1 MEFKTV
7 LTTCPY
13 CAVGCNMLLQVL
25 DGEIVGTLP
34 AKTGPSNEGRLCIK
48 GWTVLEFIQY
58 QDRLTTPLWRKNG
71 SLRTTSWDKAL
82 DFTASEL
89 NRLME
94 AYGPESVAFV
104 GSARCTNEETYIFQ
118 KFARAVFGH
127 NHIDH
132 CARL

>member
-48 GWTVLEFIQY
+48 GWTVHEFIQY

>member
-48 GWTVLEFIQY
+48 GWTVHEFVQY

-71 SLRTTSWDKAL
+71 SLRTTSWDQAL
-82 DFTASEL
+82 DFSASEL

-94 AYGPESVAFV
+94 AYGPDSVAFV